1 MNQLFLVKGGG
12 HFDHFG
18 IEHVHVTDAIYFA

>member
-1 MNQLFLVKGGG
+1 MNQLLLVKGGSQ
-12 HFDHFG
+12 FDHFH